1 MLGHLNGWKEGAMA
15 AGIAGARKALANRS
29 ISSAPF
35 SIAATLRASP
45 SSSPSV
51 RAFARLPRGRL
62 PFGISRS
69 PVELGCA
76 QSLMPFHSATATA
89 LLTSMLS
96 TRPGGWTW
104 LSEGNPFMLSLLFCC
119 SRLAL
124 QVLRRLYDIR
134 DKLETNTLMRTGRG
148 YYFFLG
154 RFSSLKKY
162 FNMHFWTCIR
172 NALFIL
178 PPGMPNL
185 ICVGKV
191 NQVSVI
197 CNLMTIC
204 YTEVDV
210 AENEM
215 NRVVSVRDAER
226 SNANRMCTRQDS
238 K

>member
-1 MLGHLNGWKEGAMA
+1 MFGHLKGRKERAMA

-29 ISSAPF
+29 
-35 SIAATLRASP
+35 LRAFP

-76 QSLMPFHSATATA
+76 QSLMPFHSVTATA

-96 TRPGGWTW
+96 TRPGGWACF
-104 LSEGNPFMLSLLFCC
+104 SEGNPFMLSLLFCC

-148 YYFFLG
+148 YLFFPG
-154 RFSSLKKY
+154 T
-162 FNMHFWTCIR
+162 MH
-172 NALFIL
+172 L
-178 PPGMPNL
+178 
-185 ICVGKV
+185 
-191 NQVSVI
+191 
-197 CNLMTIC
+197 
-204 YTEVDV
+204 
-210 AENEM
+210 
-215 NRVVSVRDAER
+215 NRRHY
-226 SNANRMCTRQDS
+226 CFGC
-238 K
+238 

>member
-1 MLGHLNGWKEGAMA
+1 MLGHLKGRTEGAMA

-45 SSSPSV
+45 SSSSPSV

-104 LSEGNPFMLSLLFCC
+104 LSEGFATPL
-119 SRLAL
+119 
-124 QVLRRLYDIR
+124 
-134 DKLETNTLMRTGRG
+134 
-148 YYFFLG
+148 
-154 RFSSLKKY
+154 
-162 FNMHFWTCIR
+162 
-172 NALFIL
+172 
-178 PPGMPNL
+178 
-185 ICVGKV
+185 
-191 NQVSVI
+191 
-197 CNLMTIC
+197 
-204 YTEVDV
+204 
-210 AENEM
+210 
-215 NRVVSVRDAER
+215 
-226 SNANRMCTRQDS
+226 
-238 K
+238 